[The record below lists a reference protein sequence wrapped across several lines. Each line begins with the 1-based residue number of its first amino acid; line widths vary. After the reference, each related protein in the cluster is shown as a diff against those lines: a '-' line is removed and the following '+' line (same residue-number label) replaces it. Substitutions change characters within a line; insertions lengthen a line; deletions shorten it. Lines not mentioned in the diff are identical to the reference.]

1 MTPLQVAMFSTDGA
15 RIAPKST
22 ETTTTSA
29 GSRRR
34 TLEQSEGRVAC
45 LGTSE
50 EGRPAPT
57 LLDSPLPDGRFH
69 HVAEGGAKV
78 LISIIES
85 LRSRNYRRV
94 VGAPAR
100 VGEFSAECLEAASH
114 KYRLEWI
121 EPRPARAPKGASRK
135 EVS

>member
-1 MTPLQVAMFSTDGA
+1 MSALQVAMFRTDGA
-15 RIAPKST
+15 RIAPGST

-29 GSRRR
+29 GSSRR
-34 TLEQSEGRVAC
+34 TLAMGGSAKC

-94 VGAPAR
+94 AGAPSR
-100 VGEFSAECLEAASH
+100 VGEFSAECLDAASH

-121 EPRPARAPKGASRK
+121 EPRPARAPKARRSEEAS
-135 EVS
+135 